1 MAWSTV
7 EERPRIT
14 PAVQALIAANV
25 AVLFVQWT
33 LVGDADTFRWLA
45 YRDGALLSQWWT
57 VATYMFVHGGL
68 LHLALN
74 MYSLW
79 LFGPRV
85 EAAWGAPR
93 FAALYAWCGLGGVV
107 LHAMFGGGGFLV
119 GASGAVFGVMLAYA
133 LTWPDDEILF
143 FGVIPMRVM
152 TLVMVLGAVNLLQG
166 ITYAGSGVA
175 HFAHLGGFLFAFIF
189 MRAPGLLGL
198 DRARQQVADLPDED
212 ARPRAIQRPLRPRER
227 AEEVDDVVGYL
238 LGCRDSRRVA
248 TPQGLLARHLLR
260 RGLLLRPHGLHCAQV
275 VHGAS
280 ALVFEGNAERAEVPR
295 AGAHG
300 DHPRTPRR
308 TT

>member
-7 EERPRIT
+7 EERPSIT
-14 PAVQALIAANV
+14 PTVQALIAANV

-45 YRDGALLSQWWT
+45 YRDGALLSRWWA

-85 EAAWGAPR
+85 EAAWGSPR
-93 FAALYAWCGLGGVV
+93 FAVLYAWCGLGGVA
-107 LHAMFGGGGFLV
+107 LHAAFGGSGPLV

-152 TLVMVLGAVNLLQG
+152 TLVLVLGAVNLLQG
-166 ITYAGSGVA
+166 IAYAGSGIA
-175 HFAHLGGFLFAFIF
+175 HFAHLGGFLFAFMF
-189 MRAPGLLGL
+189 MRGPGLLGL

-227 AEEVDDVVGYL
+227 AEEVDDVVA
-238 LGCRDSRRVA
+238 RSRAALSDATSRVA
-248 TPQGLLARHLLR
+248 APRHAPRAADPQSEVDRVLDKISASGLESLSRH
-260 RGLLLRPHGLHCAQV
+260 
-275 VHGAS
+275 
-280 ALVFEGNAERAEVPR
+280 ERAVLADYSER
-295 AGAHG
+295 LKRG
-300 DHPRTPRR
+300 R
-308 TT
+308 